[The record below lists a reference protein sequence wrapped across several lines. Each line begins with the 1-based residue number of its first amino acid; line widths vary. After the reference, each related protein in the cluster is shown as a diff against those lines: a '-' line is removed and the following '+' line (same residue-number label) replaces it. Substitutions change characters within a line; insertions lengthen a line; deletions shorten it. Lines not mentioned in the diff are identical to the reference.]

1 MKEDN
6 LKRFDRIVDR
16 LIIVAVLIGV
26 LYLVITQK

>member
-1 MKEDN
+1 MKEYN